1 MLFFLPVVAVL
12 KCAAAVA
19 DHFIFIAGHN
29 YLFGVTV
36 HHQIGIMC
44 HDDDLPVKFDFAEKR
59 NKLAH
64 DKVIIKVVLWLI
76 ENKWRTKRIG
86 RQLQAN
92 VERSALSSRQLLNR
106 FSFVFKLGPHRQI
119 AADVFGAAEE
129 ALQGV
134 GSLIVEILGPPKK
147 GLKRNLISGFLG
159 KLDDGITRTSATK
172 SSMLLTPRT

>member
-1 MLFFLPVVAVL
+1 MVAVL

-19 DHFIFIAGHN
+19 DNFILIAGHN

-76 ENKWRTKRIG
+76 ENKRRAKRIG

-92 VERSALSSRQLLNR
+92 VERSALSSRQLFNR
-106 FSFVFKLGPHRQI
+106 FSFVFKLGPNRQI

-147 GLKRNLISGFLG
+147 GLKRNLFPGSSGSSMMASP
-159 KLDDGITRTSATK
+159 RTSATK